1 MFDVPERIPK
11 CENKQHRHLVFKSG
25 RASTGTPISLNWLQ
39 FSFLFQTRAHEIVP
53 DKMNAK
59 LFAPWSAKSD
69 SLARTK
75 DCVETSS
82 LIVFDLDKTDTS
94 DINEV
99 SAWCHPFTH
108 VVHTTFSHGENQLGG
123 FRVYIPIE
131 TPVLP
136 SDYRALHTAVLS
148 QLPQIQK
155 RVDPSS
161 GDPSRCY
168 FMPSC
173 PPHRATLAKT
183 VITLSGQHIDPDQL
197 LRRVPITAKPETIR
211 TATTG
216 DRYQLF
222 SEAAV
227 EGRRNSTLASIAGKA
242 YAQGLAP
249 NQIKE
254 AALEWAH
261 RCSPPMDEEE
271 VTSVIDSMWN
281 THKRNNPNN
290 PREVPLLN
298 GTSNYLISPEDLMR
312 MPPMD
317 WTIRNLVPSSGLF
330 CIYGQSGSGK
340 TFLAL
345 DLACAI
351 AMHSRWFGEPVKN
364 SPVVYAA
371 LEGEAGIA
379 QRLRA
384 WEIHSEKAAPKN
396 LNFIIKNFGLM
407 STSDCLELADE
418 IRTKMGPNAV
428 LFIDTLNRAS
438 PTADENTSADM
449 GLVIQ
454 NSKLLADTI
463 NGLVVLV
470 HHSGKDQSKK
480 MRGHSSLYAAMDG
493 VLEVTKDR
501 FGQRAWSIVKS
512 KDAADGISREFDL
525 LTFKI
530 GSDSWGMD
538 TTSCAIRATSPCS
551 RGNKQP
557 VVGKNRQ
564 AAYER
569 LIAMLEKPENITR
582 GVDRKTAEREVAA
595 ILTTD
600 PRRAPERAKAA
611 VSALVD
617 TGHFKEENGSLL
629 RF

>member
-11 CENKQHRHLVFKSG
+11 CANKQHRHLVFKSG
-25 RASTGTPISLNWLQ
+25 RASIGTPISLNWLQ
-39 FSFLFQTRAHEIVP
+39 FSFLFQTRAHEVVS

-59 LFAPWSAKSD
+59 LFAPWSAKGD

-75 DCVETSS
+75 DCLETSP
-82 LIVFDLDKTDTS
+82 LIVFDLDKTDTI
-94 DINEV
+94 DIDEV
-99 SAWCHPFTH
+99 SAWCQPFTH
-108 VVHTTFSHGENQLGG
+108 VVHTTYSHGENQRGG
-123 FRVYIPIE
+123 FRVYIPIQ
-131 TPVLP
+131 TPVSP
-136 SDYRALHTAVLS
+136 SEYRALHTAVLN
-148 QLPQIQK
+148 QLPEIRK

-173 PPHRATLAKT
+173 PAQRVTLAKT
-183 VITLSGQHIDPDQL
+183 VIKLSGQNIDPDQL
-197 LRRVPITAKPETIR
+197 LEKAPAPAKSEAPR
-211 TATTG
+211 LATTSYS
-216 DRYQLF
+216 YQLF
-222 SEAAV
+222 SESAV
-227 EGRRNSTLASIAGKA
+227 EGLRNSTLASIAGKA
-242 YAQGLAP
+242 YAQGLTP
-249 NQIKE
+249 NHIKE
-254 AALEWAH
+254 AALEWAD
-261 RCSPPMDEEE
+261 RCSPPMAGEE
-271 VTSVIDSMWN
+271 VNTVIESMWN
-281 THKRNNPNN
+281 THKRNNPKNEL
-290 PREVPLLN
+290 EVLAAKN
-298 GTSNYLISPEDLMR
+298 TSQYLISSEELMR
-312 MPPMD
+312 LPPMD
-317 WTIRNLVPSSGLF
+317 WTVRNLVPSSGLF

-379 QRLRA
+379 QRLQA
-384 WEIHSEKAAPKN
+384 WEIHSGKTAPKN

-407 STSDCLELADE
+407 SSNDCLELSNE

-454 NSKLLADTI
+454 NAKLLADAI

-493 VLEVTKDR
+493 VLEVTKDK

-512 KDAADGISREFDL
+512 KDAADGIHREFDL

-538 TTSCAIRATSPCS
+538 TTSCAISATSPCS

-569 LIAMLEKPENITR
+569 LIAMLEKPENAMR
-582 GVDRKTAEREVAA
+582 GIDRKTAEREVAA

-617 TGHFKEENGSLL
+617 TGHFKEENGNLL
-629 RF
+629 RN

>member
-1 MFDVPERIPK
+1 
-11 CENKQHRHLVFKSG
+11 
-25 RASTGTPISLNWLQ
+25 
-39 FSFLFQTRAHEIVP
+39 
-53 DKMNAK
+53 
-59 LFAPWSAKSD
+59 
-69 SLARTK
+69 
-75 DCVETSS
+75 
-82 LIVFDLDKTDTS
+82 
-94 DINEV
+94 
-99 SAWCHPFTH
+99 
-108 VVHTTFSHGENQLGG
+108 
-123 FRVYIPIE
+123 
-131 TPVLP
+131 
-136 SDYRALHTAVLS
+136 
-148 QLPQIQK
+148 
-155 RVDPSS
+155 
-161 GDPSRCY
+161 
-168 FMPSC
+168 
-173 PPHRATLAKT
+173 
-183 VITLSGQHIDPDQL
+183 
-197 LRRVPITAKPETIR
+197 
-211 TATTG
+211 
-216 DRYQLF
+216 
-222 SEAAV
+222 
-227 EGRRNSTLASIAGKA
+227 
-242 YAQGLAP
+242 
-249 NQIKE
+249 
-254 AALEWAH
+254 
-261 RCSPPMDEEE
+261 
-271 VTSVIDSMWN
+271 
-281 THKRNNPNN
+281 
-290 PREVPLLN
+290 
-298 GTSNYLISPEDLMR
+298 
-312 MPPMD
+312 
-317 WTIRNLVPSSGLF
+317 
-330 CIYGQSGSGK
+330 
-340 TFLAL
+340 
-345 DLACAI
+345 
-351 AMHSRWFGEPVKN
+351 
-364 SPVVYAA
+364 
-371 LEGEAGIA
+371 
-379 QRLRA
+379 LRA
-384 WEIHSEKAAPKN
+384 WEINSEKAAPKN

-569 LIAMLEKPENITR
+569 LIAMLEKPENTTR

-629 RF
+629 RN